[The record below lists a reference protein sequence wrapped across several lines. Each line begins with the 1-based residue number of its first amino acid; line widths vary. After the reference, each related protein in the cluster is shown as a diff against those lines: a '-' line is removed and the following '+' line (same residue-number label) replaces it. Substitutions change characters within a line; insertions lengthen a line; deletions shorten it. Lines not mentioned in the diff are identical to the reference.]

1 MHFLVDAQLPPALG
15 KWLISQ
21 GHIASHVLDL
31 GLERADDRTIWDR
44 AIEIGAVI
52 VTKDEDFAVR
62 RVLEGK
68 GPSIVW
74 VRFGNT
80 TRAEALARFEQHLRG
95 ILDALQ
101 QGEGLVEID

>member
-1 MHFLVDAQLPPALG
+1 MVFLVDAQLPPALA
-15 KWLISQ
+15 KWLESQ
-21 GHIASHVLDL
+21 GHAASHVLDL

-52 VTKDEDFAVR
+52 LTKDEDFAVR
-62 RVLEGK
+62 KVLEK
-68 GPSIVW
+68 SGPSIVW

-80 TRAEALARFEQHLRG
+80 TRLEVLLRFEKLIRG

-101 QGEGLVEID
+101 RGEGLVEID